1 MTKITRKH
9 IWPAALMSLAV
20 FGVVAAVVALS
31 AMTPQTTQ
39 AHAVRG
45 SFRFGQSPVR
55 DFAH

>member
-1 MTKITRKH
+1 
-9 IWPAALMSLAV
+9 MSLAV

-39 AHAVRG
+39 AHACEDLDRC
-45 SFRFGQSPVR
+45 GQSPVR